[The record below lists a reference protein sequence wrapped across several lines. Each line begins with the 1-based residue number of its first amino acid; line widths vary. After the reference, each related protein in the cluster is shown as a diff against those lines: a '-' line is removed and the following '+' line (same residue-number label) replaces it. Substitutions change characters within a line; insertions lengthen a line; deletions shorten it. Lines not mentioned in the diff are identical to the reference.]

1 MAHVRDGD
9 ARQGFDNTPVDTSG
23 ATDQQETPVR
33 DFDNLPVLIT
43 IPVAARLLGI
53 SRASAYR
60 WAETGVLPVKRLGG
74 RIYIMRDRLREMM
87 EAA

>member
-1 MAHVRDGD
+1 MG
-9 ARQGFDNTPVDTSG
+9 
-23 ATDQQETPVR
+23 

-60 WAETGVLPVKRLGG
+60 WAETGVLPTKRLGG
-74 RIYIMRDRLREMM
+74 RIYILRDRLRQIM